1 VRIAYNVLLLLVVV
15 VAGGCA
21 HKVSHNDLESRIQA
35 SARSTGMEM
44 DVQRANDLLE
54 AGDREQALRIY
65 ESVLDQSGFSSAS
78 FTTSVLTNAALAALQ
93 LGERD
98 LFFRYSARIENSV
111 PHQKFISNNTQLVL
125 AIYFVMQGRD
135 IESQNTYV
143 SRRIRESVKHALMIR

>member
-1 VRIAYNVLLLLVVV
+1 MRIAYNVLLLLVVV

-21 HKVSHNDLESRIQA
+21 HKVSQNDLENRIQA
-35 SARSTGMEM
+35 SARSTGIEM

-65 ESVLDQSGFSSAS
+65 ESVLESGFSSAS

-98 LFFRYSARIENSV
+98 LFFRYCARIENSLS
-111 PHQKFISNNTQLVL
+111 HQKFISNNTQFVL
-125 AIYFVMQGRD
+125 ALYFVMQGRD
-135 IESQNTYV
+135 IESQNNYV
-143 SRRIRESVKHALMIR
+143 SRRVRESVKNALMIR

>member
-1 VRIAYNVLLLLVVV
+1 MRIAYNVLLLLVVV

-35 SARSTGMEM
+35 SVRSTGMEM

-65 ESVLDQSGFSSAS
+65 ESVLESGFSSAS
-78 FTTSVLTNAALAALQ
+78 FTTSVLTNAAFAALQ

-98 LFFRYSARIENSV
+98 LFFRYCARIENSLS
-111 PHQKFISNNTQLVL
+111 HQKFISNNTQLVL
-125 AIYFVMQGRD
+125 ALYFVMQGRD
-135 IESQNTYV
+135 IESQNNYV
-143 SRRIRESVKHALMIR
+143 SRRIRESVQNALMIR